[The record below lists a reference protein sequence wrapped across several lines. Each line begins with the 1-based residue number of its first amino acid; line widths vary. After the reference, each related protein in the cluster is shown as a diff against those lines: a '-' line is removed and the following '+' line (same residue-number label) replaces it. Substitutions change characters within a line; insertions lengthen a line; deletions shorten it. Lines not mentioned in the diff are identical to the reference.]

1 MFTRDEL
8 IAVARV
14 KPQGGTLPMRFPG
27 AAVDSRLVQPG
38 QLFVALRGEHVD
50 GHDFI
55 PAAIEAGAA
64 GVLCARPHEAA
75 TARGVGQLVVHDP
88 LEVLQ
93 HLAQERLARQPQTVV
108 IGITGS
114 SGKTTTKDAVASLL
128 AHVAQTLRT
137 PESYNTETGL
147 PLTVLGLEPEHRYA
161 VLEMG
166 AQWVGEIAM
175 LCRIAPPKIG
185 IVTLVGPA
193 HLEMF
198 GSIENVERAKSEL
211 VRALPAD
218 GIAILNA
225 DDRRVRR
232 MARKTKAK
240 VVTFGRHASADVRA
254 LRISGDPLQGLR
266 FTLLYGDQQ
275 ARVHLNIP
283 GQHAVSTAL
292 AAAAAALSCGM
303 SVEAVAAGLG
313 ELRVPK
319 RRGEIKSGLG
329 GITLIDDTYNANRQS
344 MEVALDMLRGAKAGK
359 TARRWAVLGD
369 MFELG
374 HYSEE
379 EHTAVGRYAAS
390 KADEVVVVG
399 SDARHM
405 AAAALAAG
413 MAPERVHLFAADDND
428 AAALRKA
435 REQAAELVRANA
447 HAGDLVLVKGSLGM
461 GMDQVVSLLTV
472 GVGSGGEQNGRRR
485 NTVKAQ
491 ATTATLADLGLVRQP
506 RH

>member
-14 KPQGGTLPMRFPG
+14 KPQGGPLPMRFSG
-27 AAVDSRLVQPG
+27 AAVDSRLVRPG
-38 QLFVALRGEHVD
+38 QLFVALRGEHTD
-50 GHDFI
+50 GHLYI
-55 PAAIEAGAA
+55 PAALDAGAA
-64 GVLCARPHEAA
+64 AVLCAQPHATA
-75 TARGVGQLVVHDP
+75 TARGIPQLVVPDP

-93 HLAQERLARQPQTVV
+93 HLAQARLARQPQTTV

-114 SGKTTTKDAVASLL
+114 AGKTSTKEAVASLL
-128 AHVAQTLRT
+128 AHLAPTLRT
-137 PESYNTETGL
+137 PASFNTETGL
-147 PLTVLGLEPEHRYA
+147 PLTVLGLEPEQRYA

-211 VRALPAD
+211 VRALPDD
-218 GIAILNA
+218 GVAILNA

-232 MARKTKAK
+232 MARKTKAR
-240 VVTFGRHASADVRA
+240 VVTFGRHTSADVRA

-266 FTLLYGDQQ
+266 FTLVYGEHQ
-275 ARVHLNIP
+275 ARVHLNMP

-292 AAAAAALSCGM
+292 AAAAAALTCGM
-303 SVEAVAAGLG
+303 TIEAVAAGLG

-319 RRGEIKSGLG
+319 RRGEIKSGAG
-329 GITLIDDTYNANRQS
+329 GITIIDDSYNANRQS
-344 MEVALDMLRGAKAGK
+344 VEAALDTLHSAKLGK

-374 HYSEE
+374 QYAAD
-379 EHTAVGRYAAS
+379 EHSAVGRYAAG
-390 KADEVVVVG
+390 KVDELVAVG
-399 SDARHM
+399 SDARDL
-405 AAAALAAG
+405 AAAAETAG
-413 MAPERVHLFAADDND
+413 MAPDRIHLFAADVGD
-428 AAALRKA
+428 AAALASA
-435 REQAAELVRANA
+435 RDAAAALVRA
-447 HAGDLVLVKGSLGM
+447 HARPGDLVLVKGSLGM
-461 GMDQVVSLLTV
+461 GMDSVVSQLAADAGLADAQ
-472 GVGSGGEQNGRRR
+472 SGRARGASR
-485 NTVKAQ
+485 AQ
-491 ATTATLADLGLVRQP
+491 ATSTTLADLDLVRQP
-506 RH
+506 RR